1 MRTGRIFKEIKGAI
15 VLGREA
21 QFFRGVAISK
31 YKHEECKEIHM
42 KLQPPE
48 NSKI

>member
-1 MRTGRIFKEIKGAI
+1 MRTGRIFKEIIGAT
-15 VLGREA
+15 VLEREA
-21 QFFRGVAISK
+21 QFFRDAANSR